1 MRRAVGFFLFLVSI
15 GASVSA
21 FHLLSSALALN
32 GNALRHYNET
42 LLWASGWTIFA
53 VLVTSSLLI
62 TARGRW
68 RLVAVIPLAICLFDA
83 WGITVC
89 WPHASA

>member
-1 MRRAVGFFLFLVSI
+1 MRRAVGFLLFLVSI
-15 GASVSA
+15 GASVYA
-21 FHLLSSALALN
+21 FHLLSSALDLN
-32 GNALRHYNET
+32 GNAFRHYKQT
-42 LLWASGWTIFA
+42 LQWASGWAIFA
-53 VLVTSSLLI
+53 VLVTSGFLI

-68 RLVAVIPLAICLFDA
+68 RFVAVIPLAICLFDS